1 MKATGVIR
9 ILASREAYP
18 EYPPPVLTVEKEDG
32 KGDMEVVPSRNGEG
46 YFYVIP
52 FTEDNIKVA
61 KNFWLRR
68 GCKVE
73 VDAKLPEHPFT
84 EEAYDEWAEQDGK
97 EASET
102 AKKLVKAEEALLKAQ
117 SEFDAVKEEY
127 QKQEAAYVLL
137 KEDARASK
145 KAIPEEPVGYTEALE
160 RVTKASKKLSAAEK
174 VVQKLKGL

>member
-9 ILASREAYP
+9 ILASTEAYP

-32 KGDMEVVPSRNGEG
+32 KGDTEVVPSRNKDG
-46 YFYVIP
+46 YSYVIP

-73 VDAKLPEHPFT
+73 VEAKLPEHPFT
-84 EEAYDEWAEQDGK
+84 QEAYDEWAAQDGK
-97 EASET
+97 EAADT
-102 AKKLVKAEEALLKAQ
+102 AKKLAKAEEALLKAQ
-117 SEFDAVKEEY
+117 TDFDAVKEEY

-137 KEDARASK
+137 KEDARTSK
-145 KAIPEEPVGYTEALE
+145 KAIPEEPEAYTKALE
-160 RVTKASKKLSAAEK
+160 KVSKASAKLSAAEK
-174 VVQKLKGL
+174 AVQKLKGL